1 MYTILGLTLLM
12 ATALN
17 QLYQT
22 LVPDISSIVLQ
33 AIAEIE
39 SSGEGWENNQIKIR
53 FENHLFLS
61 DCPQASNTFLVGNPS
76 HYDHKVLTNEGLEW
90 VHESQ
95 RTERIALNIAANI
108 CPTAAF
114 AALSVGTYQ
123 LSLQHYKAIGF
134 PFPSLMLSFV
144 SESPERELEV
154 LKRFLKL
161 NPTLYQAMVNED
173 LDTIISIW
181 NPYNEYWGI
190 EFKKAFWRL
199 KNAQI
204 D

>member
-1 MYTILGLTLLM
+1 MT
-12 ATALN
+12 TALN

-22 LVPDISSIVLQ
+22 LIPDISPIILQ

-39 SSGEGWENNQIKIR
+39 SSGEGWENNQIKVR

-61 DCPQASNTFLVGNPS
+61 DCPEASNTFFVGIPS
-76 HYDHKVLTNEGLEW
+76 HYDHKVLTDEGLEW

-95 RTERIALNIAANI
+95 RTERKALGIAANI

-123 LSLQHYKAIGF
+123 LSLQHYKKIGF
-134 PFPSLMLSFV
+134 PFPSLMLSFL

-154 LKRFLKL
+154 FKRFLKL
-161 NPTLYQAMVNED
+161 NPELYQAMVNED

-181 NPYNEYWGI
+181 NPHNEYWGI
-190 EFKKAFWRL
+190 EFKKTYGRL
-199 KNAQI
+199 KDAQT